1 MIDFK
6 AIVSQTDRYNFH
18 SHTQYCDGRAAMAD
32 FAVAAA
38 AARFLHW
45 GFTPHSPIP
54 VSSPCNMPD
63 AQVAS
68 YLAEVER
75 LKLLYPDGPRFY
87 ASMEIDFLGR
97 EWGPAVSYFQD
108 LPLDYRIGSVHFVK
122 APSGDYVDID
132 GSYDTFTRKLHTY
145 FRDDLRYVV
154 NLFYEATLEMVSL
167 GGFDIIGHYDKIGNN
182 ADYVRKGIEQEGW
195 YRDLVEQATE
205 ALISSGVAVEINTK
219 AYDKCGRFF
228 PETSHWGRLV
238 DAGVTLLVNSDTHY
252 PELHSAG
259 RREAFELL
267 DKIKSATQHDCRSA
281 Q

>member
-6 AIVSQTDRYNFH
+6 AIISQTGRYNFH

-32 FAVAAA
+32 FAAAA
-38 AARFLHW
+38 AAAGFRHW
-45 GFTPHSPIP
+45 GFTPHSPLTVP
-54 VSSPCNMPD
+54 SPCNMSTDDVP
-63 AQVAS
+63 A
-68 YLAEVER
+68 YLEEVSR
-75 LKLLYPDGPRFY
+75 LRSLYPDGPRFY

-97 EWGPAVSYFQD
+97 EWGPQVSYFQD

-132 GSYDTFTRKLHTY
+132 GSYETFARKLHTY

-154 NLFYEATLEMVSL
+154 NLFYEATLEMIDL

-182 ADYVRKGIEQEGW
+182 ADFVRKGIEQEGW
-195 YRDLVEQATE
+195 YRDLAEEATE
-205 ALISSGVAVEINTK
+205 ALIKSGVAVEINTK
-219 AYDKCGRFF
+219 AYDKCSRFF
-228 PETSHWGRLV
+228 PENSHWPRLV

-259 RREAFELL
+259 RSEAFELL
-267 DKIKSATQHDCRSA
+267 GKIKAERRA